1 MLPLLY
7 FVIALSIG
15 LFSNFSLTL
24 SLFPCILRRLFTS
37 SVWWSPSNFLIL
49 EKKSGILKKK
59 KSLKKHSQKLNWF
72 GWRTNMSRIPLNFYL
87 PCSVM
92 GRVYAHSLGGAGS
105 RPESE
110 IIFRRLRVSHFS
122 FLFFGQSWL
131 EFFRILIGMNRYRLK
146 KKTSPRQEPLTLQF
160 KSKQVTTTP
169 RPNVINFRFIS

>member
-7 FVIALSIG
+7 FVIARNIG

-59 KSLKKHSQKLNWF
+59 KSLKKQKLNWF
-72 GWRTNMSRIPLNFYL
+72 GWRNNISRIPLHFYL

-110 IIFRRLRVSHFS
+110 IIFRRLLIFNANLIFPIHYS
-122 FLFFGQSWL
+122 FMSIWEKLL
-131 EFFRILIGMNRYRLK
+131 
-146 KKTSPRQEPLTLQF
+146 
-160 KSKQVTTTP
+160 
-169 RPNVINFRFIS
+169 PNSVQ

>member
-1 MLPLLY
+1 MY
-7 FVIALSIG
+7 
-15 LFSNFSLTL
+15 
-24 SLFPCILRRLFTS
+24 
-37 SVWWSPSNFLIL
+37 L
-49 EKKSGILKKK
+49 EKAFHKFCLVISKQFPHLGKKIRNLEKK

-72 GWRTNMSRIPLNFYL
+72 GWRIDMSRILSNYHL

-92 GRVYAHSLGGAGS
+92 GRVYAHSPGGAGS

-122 FLFFGQSWL
+122 FFFFGQSWL

-160 KSKQVTTTP
+160 KSNHVTTTP
-169 RPNVINFRFIS
+169 HPNLIVSWFISY

>member
-122 FLFFGQSWL
+122 FFFLDSHDLNFFEFWL
-131 EFFRILIGMNRYRLK
+131 EWIGTGLK
-146 KKTSPRQEPLTLQF
+146 KRQALGKNHWPSNSKVNKLPLPHAPTQ
-160 KSKQVTTTP
+160 
-169 RPNVINFRFIS
+169 